1 SVPSGL
7 PVTVS
12 ARTTGAG
19 TASGIGTAADYRPT
33 VTNITFNPGE
43 TAKAFDVPLIDDTVH
58 EPDETFEVAVSS
70 ADVTVARGTATGTI
84 TDDDPLPTLGING
97 VAKPEGNLGVTPF
110 TFTVTL
116 DDATVVEGTNVSP
129 HNQAAFTVHLNPAVA
144 KQVTLSYAT
153 RNGTALA
160 GSDFSGADVGLI
172 TVPANQTTA
181 TINVTVEPDSLDE
194 DNETFTVELSQPRNA
209 VIDKGTAT
217 GTITDDDGPPSVS
230 IGPAAVTLP
239 DGNPGLSSP
248 TLDVT
253 L

>member
-33 VTNITFNPGE
+33 VTTITFNPGE

-116 DDATVVEGTNVSP
+116 DRAASQPVTV
-129 HNQAAFTVHLNPAVA
+129 
-144 KQVTLSYAT
+144 KYAT
-153 RNGTALA
+153 APGTADA
-160 GSDFSGADVGLI
+160 GDDFTGATGTL
-172 TVPANQTTA
+172 TFLPTLPRQQT
-181 TINVTVEPDSLDE
+181 VTVSVVGDTFAEGD
-194 DNETFTVELSQPRNA
+194 ETFTV
-209 VIDKGTAT
+209 V
-217 GTITDDDGPPSVS
+217 
-230 IGPAAVTLP
+230 
-239 DGNPGLSSP
+239 
-248 TLDVT
+248 
-253 L
+253 